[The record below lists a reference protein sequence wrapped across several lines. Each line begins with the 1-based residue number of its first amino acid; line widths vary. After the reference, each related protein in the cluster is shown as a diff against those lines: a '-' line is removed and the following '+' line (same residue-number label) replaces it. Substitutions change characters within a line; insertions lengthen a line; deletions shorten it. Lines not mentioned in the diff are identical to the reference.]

1 MGFSTDHQGEPL
13 PEEIPDCLLNEDKK
27 KYIQKEKEA
36 KQGDKSFEEL
46 YGFDFGEAG
55 EITSRTAGKVLDI
68 EYIPHSLVKSV
79 PF

>member
-1 MGFSTDHQGEPL
+1 MDFLVYHQGEPL
-13 PEEIPDCLLNEDKK
+13 PEEIPDCLLDDDKK

-36 KQGDKSFEEL
+36 KQEDKSFEEM

-55 EITSRTAGKVLDI
+55 EITSKTAGKVPDHL
-68 EYIPHSLVKSV
+68 YMYYSLVESL